1 MKAEF
6 KFREG
11 TPDGEILDFFYLHL
25 TQYFDSGR
33 SRASL
38 DQLTKRIKIDN
49 NILNIEITIN
59 GIPIN
64 TKEAIIGLY
73 KRYNNI
79 VKEGIKEGIDSILSG
94 NSMFDK
100 VKDQIQEI
108 ESKLSSLGNWLDTN
122 IKPT

>member
-11 TPDGEILDFFYLHL
+11 TPDAEILDFFYLHL
-25 TQYFDSGR
+25 TQYFDNGYT
-33 SRASL
+33 L
-38 DQLTKRIKIDN
+38 DQLTKRLKIDK

-64 TKEAIIGLY
+64 TKQAIIGLH
-73 KRYNNI
+73 KRYNNM
-79 VKEGIKEGIDSILSG
+79 VKDGIKEGLDNILSG
-94 NSMFDK
+94 NAMFDK

-108 ESKLSSLGNWLDTN
+108 ETKLSSLSNWLDTN
-122 IKPT
+122 TKPIK